1 MIRPIFLRGTRAALA
16 GFLRKTGIPIPAL
29 LMIGM
34 LGFGPRLA
42 AESVTIVRNNGP
54 SANRVDLV
62 VLGDGYTTAEMSK
75 YASDVETFVLSI
87 FNQEPLKEYANY
99 FNVLRVDVVSRESGA
114 DKPQSSI
121 YKDTALDATY
131 YCGQIQRTV
140 CVNSS
145 KVNDVLSRSVGADQ
159 RDVILVLV
167 NDSEYGGSG
176 GSIGVA
182 SIHPQCVELILH
194 EEGHTFGLLADEY
207 SDSPP
212 TCINSMEPS
221 EVNVTREKNRDLIKW
236 NQGGGPPIGWIDL
249 GTPIPTTGFATGIP
263 GLYLGARY
271 CTDGLYRP
279 TFNSKM
285 RSLGMPFE
293 QVNTE
298 QLVKRIYNRVSGLD
312 SWTPT
317 QTELT
322 LSSGQTQTFQVTS
335 LKPLSHSLDTVWYV
349 DGTSRGAGSQFVLPS
364 SGLSPG
370 IHTVTVEVH
379 DPTPMVRSD
388 PASVLTD
395 SHSWTVV
402 TGNPTLRLAAGD
414 GGTTSPAPGN
424 YVYERG
430 TSVTVTAIPAT
441 KYRLMRWAGD
451 VPAGRDQDNPLT
463 VLMNYDVSLTAYFLR
478 IIYPPFQLAGEKILN
493 RSLSQAEYINILTWN
508 PNPDNEN
515 IVRYRI
521 YENDGN
527 IKRLLAEVGA
537 ATLTFRQRNV
547 WRDRAYTYS
556 VAAVDNEGREGDPA
570 SVTVR

>member
-1 MIRPIFLRGTRAALA
+1 MIHTILSRATRTAPA
-16 GFLRKTGIPIPAL
+16 GFLRKTGIPIPVL
-29 LMIGM
+29 VMIGM
-34 LGFGPRLA
+34 LGLGPRLG
-42 AESVTIVRNNGP
+42 AESVTIIRNNGR
-54 SANRVDLV
+54 SSNRVDFV
-62 VLGDGYTTAEMSK
+62 VLGDGYTAEEMTK
-75 YASDVETFVLSI
+75 YASDVETFVLSV
-87 FNQEPLKEYANY
+87 FNQEPFKEYASY
-99 FNVLRVDVVSRESGA
+99 FNVLRVDVVSAESGA
-114 DKPQSSI
+114 DKPASGI
-121 YKDTALDATY
+121 YKNTALDATY

-145 KVNDVLSRSVGADQ
+145 KVNDVLSRSVAADQ

-167 NDSEYGGSG
+167 NDPEYGGSG

-182 SIHPQCVELILH
+182 STHPQCVELILH

-236 NQGGGPPIGWIDL
+236 NQGGGPPIGWIDP

-263 GLYLGARY
+263 GLYEGARY
-271 CTDGLYRP
+271 CTSGLYRP

-335 LKPLSHSLDTVWYV
+335 LKPLSHSLDTVWFV

-379 DPTPMVRSD
+379 DPTSMVRSD

-402 TGNPTLRLAAGD
+402 TGNPTLRLTAGE
-414 GGTTSPAPGN
+414 GGTTDPAPGN
-424 YVYERG
+424 YGYERG
-430 TSVTVTAIPAT
+430 ARVTVTAIPSA
-441 KYRLMRWAGD
+441 KYSFLRWAGD
-451 VPAGRDQDNPLT
+451 VPAGRDHDNPLAVT
-463 VLMNYDVSLTAYFLR
+463 MNYDVSLAAYF
-478 IIYPPFQLAGEKILN
+478 IENIYPPLQLAAEKEI
-493 RSLSQAEYINILTWN
+493 
-508 PNPDNEN
+508 
-515 IVRYRI
+515 
-521 YENDGN
+521 G
-527 IKRLLAEVGA
+527 
-537 ATLTFRQRNV
+537 
-547 WRDRAYTYS
+547 RAH
-556 VAAVDNEGREGDPA
+556 V
-570 SVTVR
+570 